1 MKPMLR
7 KIADVVLS
15 TSVVF
20 LLAALVVYI
29 AGHIGAVP
37 Y

>member
-1 MKPMLR
+1 MKLALR

-15 TSVVF
+15 TTTVV
-20 LLAALVVYI
+20 LLAALVVYV
-29 AGHIGAVP
+29 AGHMGTIG